1 MEEKVMRTFR
11 YVCCAVVVG
20 AMVAVLHTAGVSAAD
35 EKDGWIPLIKGNTL
49 DGWTTRGN
57 AKWKNENGVL
67 IGESPGGQGHLYA
80 TPELTDLEV
89 KGTFRVTSTGKS
101 ANSGL
106 YFRANPPA
114 DNVNGY
120 PNGYEAQ
127 ICHTQDAF
135 TGWLWKPGTPTGKAT
150 KMITKDGE
158 WFTMRVKAVGSDI
171 TIWVNDEEVMKYKDE
186 EYKKGFFAVQCHN
199 DKMTIEAKDLFY
211 KDLSKP

>member
-1 MEEKVMRTFR
+1 MTMHTIR
-11 YVCCAVVVG
+11 YVFG
-20 AMVAVLHTAGVSAAD
+20 AFVFAALLMFCQITGVSAAD
-35 EKDGWIPLIKGNTL
+35 DKDGWVPLIKGNTL
-49 DGWTTRGN
+49 DGWTVRGN

-80 TPELTDLEV
+80 APELTDLEV
-89 KGTFRVTSTGKS
+89 KGVFRVTSQGKS

-114 DNVNGY
+114 DKPNDY
-120 PNGYEAQ
+120 PQGYEAQ
-127 ICHTQDAF
+127 ICHSQDAF

-158 WFTMRVKAVGSDI
+158 WFSMRVKAVGKDI
-171 TIWVNDEEVMKYKDE
+171 TIWVNDEEVMKYQDE

-199 DKMTIEAKDLFY
+199 DKMTIEAKELFY
-211 KDLSKP
+211 RDLSKH

>member
-1 MEEKVMRTFR
+1 MHTIR
-11 YVCCAVVVG
+11 YVFG
-20 AMVAVLHTAGVSAAD
+20 AFVFAALFMVCQIAGVSAAD
-35 EKDGWIPLIKGNTL
+35 DKDGWVPLIKGNTL
-49 DGWTTRGN
+49 DGWTVRGN

-80 TPELTDLEV
+80 APELTDLEV
-89 KGTFRVTSTGKS
+89 KGVFRVTSQGKS

-114 DNVNGY
+114 DKPNDY
-120 PNGYEAQ
+120 PQGYEAQ
-127 ICHTQDAF
+127 ICHSQDAF

-158 WFTMRVKAVGSDI
+158 WFSMRVKAVGKDI
-171 TIWVNDEEVMKYKDE
+171 TIWVNDDEVMKYQDE

-199 DKMTIEAKDLFY
+199 DKMTIEAKELFY
-211 KDLSKP
+211 RDLSKH